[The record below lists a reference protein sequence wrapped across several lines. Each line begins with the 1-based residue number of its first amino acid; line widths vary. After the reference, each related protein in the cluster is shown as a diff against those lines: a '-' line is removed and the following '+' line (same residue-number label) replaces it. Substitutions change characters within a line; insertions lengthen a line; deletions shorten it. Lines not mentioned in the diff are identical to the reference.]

1 MFTFSDSVLPVTR
14 SRWVFFL
21 GGEMIKE
28 GIWKLL
34 LGNERLQKSRVR
46 RFKKKLERLNK
57 LGCLMP
63 VVPVLWLCFSRVGG
77 SDTELISTQSHQSF
91 ITPHQFSEEETRH
104 SISNVR

>member
-1 MFTFSDSVLPVTR
+1 
-14 SRWVFFL
+14 
-21 GGEMIKE
+21 MIKE

-34 LGNERLQKSRVR
+34 LGNERLQKSPVR

-63 VVPVLWLCFSRVGG
+63 VVPVLWFCFSRVGG

-91 ITPHQFSEEETRH
+91 ITPHQFSEEETQH